1 VHETFGWIGRD
12 IEDGYDFSHT
22 GGIDRLRLD
31 LDRLETVA
39 TRTLRGNRALTI
51 GNRRKVSGNH

>member
-1 VHETFGWIGRD
+1 VHDAFGWIGRD

-51 GNRRKVSGNH
+51 GNR